1 MKKKIILVEGIPGSG
16 KSTFARFLS
25 NQFERNGFTCRLFLE
40 TTYDHPIIESTGY
53 TDHSL
58 FLEAYYERWAKFLNN
73 FPDEEIVLMES
84 AFFQSPIVHLLHKDV
99 DREIIKTLIS
109 KVGNRLNQEEC
120 RLIYFYQQ
128 DAPTAIHKMIEIR
141 GGREYLVR
149 KHNEYGNEPYFINR
163 KEQGPESH
171 IAFFLEYSRI
181 AAEIIHEI
189 NVSAEIIENSS
200 GDYGLYQKQ
209 ILEKLNLKYFPDPD
223 LGTSLLKKYS
233 GQYYNQDMDLRIS
246 VELKDDSLWIFGNK
260 RMNPKSTTQ
269 FYLDDI
275 SVLVSFIS
283 DKSKVTGLW
292 ITEKDL
298 FANRKDEGTVFE
310 RIS

>member
-58 FLEAYYERWAKFLNN
+58 FLEAYYERWAKFLDN

-99 DREIIKTLIS
+99 DREII
-109 KVGNRLNQEEC
+109 
-120 RLIYFYQQ
+120 
-128 DAPTAIHKMIEIR
+128 
-141 GGREYLVR
+141 
-149 KHNEYGNEPYFINR
+149 
-163 KEQGPESH
+163 
-171 IAFFLEYSRI
+171 
-181 AAEIIHEI
+181 
-189 NVSAEIIENSS
+189 
-200 GDYGLYQKQ
+200 
-209 ILEKLNLKYFPDPD
+209 
-223 LGTSLLKKYS
+223 
-233 GQYYNQDMDLRIS
+233 
-246 VELKDDSLWIFGNK
+246 
-260 RMNPKSTTQ
+260 TTQ